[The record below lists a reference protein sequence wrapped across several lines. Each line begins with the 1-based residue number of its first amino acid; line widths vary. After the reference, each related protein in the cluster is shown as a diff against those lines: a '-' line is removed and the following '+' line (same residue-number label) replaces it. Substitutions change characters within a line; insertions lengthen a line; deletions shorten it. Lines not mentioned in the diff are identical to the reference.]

1 MTDDVEKRWTDEG
14 TYRRAAIYALAV
26 LAVAAVVFGV
36 TAFWASAHCGEHE
49 PLMCDAPA
57 QSAILIGPTVVA
69 LLGGIG
75 AFVQTLRQWRR
86 GRNWVI
92 WQGAG
97 WFLFT
102 LTMFYIAMGARS
114 IGAN

>member
-14 TYRRAAIYALAV
+14 TYRRATLYVLSVIAL
-26 LAVAAVVFGV
+26 AAVVFGI

-49 PLMCDAPA
+49 PLLCDVPA
-57 QSAILIGPTVVA
+57 QSAVLIGPTVVA
-69 LLGGIG
+69 LFGGIG
-75 AFVQTLRQWRR
+75 AFVQTLRQWRQ

-102 LTMFYIAMGARS
+102 LTMFYIAISARS
-114 IGAN
+114 VGAN